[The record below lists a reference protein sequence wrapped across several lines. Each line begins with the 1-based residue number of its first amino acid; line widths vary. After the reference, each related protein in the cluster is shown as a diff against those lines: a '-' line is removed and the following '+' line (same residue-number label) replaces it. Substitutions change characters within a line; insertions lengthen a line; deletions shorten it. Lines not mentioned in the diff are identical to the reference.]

1 MTRRERVKS
10 KYPGFYVH
18 PEHPNLGVS
27 INGELRDLSTGKS
40 LTPSIPKGNTYRHV
54 CINGKSYLHHLLVLS
69 CFEEK
74 PDDGRKWVGN
84 HLDGIKYNNRLNN
97 LEWTTYSGNSIHAY
111 ESGLRDDNKPTLVKD
126 LRTGVITRY
135 ISLQS
140 AAKAIGCN
148 GGIIHRWMNGKCAA
162 PLQLWYDV
170 TYEGQPWHNL
180 TEKDAGRNPLFTDS
194 ILVIT
199 PEGNKLR
206 FESMADAASLIR
218 LKPGTLRYRMKN
230 GIHVSNGFMTGWA
243 SEYTGDDIGDYEWV
257 RYEPDRSIPRGQ
269 RKPLPLEVTFP
280 DGKTEVY
287 QSVGELSER
296 LGITRDALSRSIWR
310 RKGYKD
316 LTIKYIAQ

>member
-1 MTRRERVKS
+1 
-10 KYPGFYVH
+10 
-18 PEHPNLGVS
+18 
-27 INGELRDLSTGKS
+27 
-40 LTPSIPKGNTYRHV
+40 
-54 CINGKSYLHHLLVLS
+54 
-69 CFEEK
+69 
-74 PDDGRKWVGN
+74 
-84 HLDGIKYNNRLNN
+84 
-97 LEWTTYSGNSIHAY
+97 
-111 ESGLRDDNKPTLVKD
+111 
-126 LRTGVITRY
+126 
-135 ISLQS
+135 
-140 AAKAIGCN
+140 
-148 GGIIHRWMNGKCAA
+148 
-162 PLQLWYDV
+162 
-170 TYEGQPWHNL
+170 
-180 TEKDAGRNPLFTDS
+180 
-194 ILVIT
+194 
-199 PEGNKLR
+199 
-206 FESMADAASLIR
+206 MADAASLIR